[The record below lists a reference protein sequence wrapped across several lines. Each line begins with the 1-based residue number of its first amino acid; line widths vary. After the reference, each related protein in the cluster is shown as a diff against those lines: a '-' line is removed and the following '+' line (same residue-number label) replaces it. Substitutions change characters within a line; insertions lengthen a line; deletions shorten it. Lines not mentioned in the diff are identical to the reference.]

1 MSPSTDTHDSK
12 AKLISAALNVVRAKG
27 FTATRVEDIC
37 AAAGL
42 TKGSF
47 FHHFKSKE
55 DLALAAAQAWGEGA
69 QALFADAP
77 YTALADPRARLLGY
91 IDFRKELL
99 QGGFSDFTCFAGT
112 TVQEVYDTHPAISDA
127 VAKTISDHIAVL
139 EPDVA
144 EAMRVYGSDG
154 TFSARSLTR
163 YLQVVLQGAFVLA
176 KAERNVDAAV
186 ESLDLLKRHIELL
199 FDPAK
204 RG

>member
-1 MSPSTDTHDSK
+1 MAPSTDTHDSK
-12 AKLISAALNVVRAKG
+12 AKLIAAALNVVRAKG

-69 QALFADAP
+69 QALFAGAP
-77 YTALADPRARLLGY
+77 YTKLADPRARLLGY

-99 QGGFSDFTCFAGT
+99 RGAFSDFTCFAGT
-112 TVQEVYDTHPAISDA
+112 TVQEVYDTHPAVSDA
-127 VAKTISDHIAVL
+127 AAKTISDHIGAI

-154 TFSARSLTR
+154 TFSAHSLAR

-176 KAERNVDAAV
+176 KAERNVGAAV